1 MDPHQDVWSRFT
13 GGSGAPLWTLHA
25 CGLDPET
32 FTANEAA
39 LVHNTYTGPK
49 EDYPRM
55 MWPTNYTR
63 LATETTFTLFYA
75 GRDFAPNAII
85 DGVNIETYLQDH
97 FIGACAYLAQAIHD
111 AGDLEDVCVIGWET
125 MNEPHRGLVGW
136 EDIDV
141 LPEALKMR
149 KGTMPTPWQSLLSGA
164 GRAVEVDTW
173 DFGSFGPYKS
183 GRKLVDPEGAA
194 AWLGTDFDD
203 TQYGWKRDPG
213 WRLGECLWAQNGVWD
228 PKEDR
233 LLQKDYFSKV
243 PKTGAKLDYV
253 AFTNTYFMDHYRKFR
268 DRLRAIHKDCMILLQ
283 SAVLEIPPQIA
294 NTPDDDKRVIF
305 ASHYYD
311 GLTLLNKHW
320 NKFYNF
326 DIFGFMRGK
335 YSAPVFAV
343 KVGETA
349 IRNSFRDQLDGIR
362 VEGIAHLGE
371 HPTLFTEIGIPYDMD
386 DHYAYKTGNY
396 SSQVAALDANHFAL
410 EGSGAQGYTLWTYV
424 ASNNHKWGDNWN
436 GEDLSIFSVDD
447 SLPQASSALPSTNAS
462 TMSLDKASTSSTI
475 DPANL
480 KHHLKAPRIS
490 SRSSSDGEG
499 PHNPGIRAA
508 EAFIRP
514 SPIATVGEVFKYGFD
529 LKNCVFTFSLKADKS
544 TSEDLYTEMYLPD
557 FHFPQEKT
565 TVKVTSGKWMMET
578 HDVNGEGMQTLKWWH
593 HQGEQSITV
602 RGVKRKLGVVSDNV
616 EEDEAGYYETVRKLA
631 TNCNVM

>member
-1 MDPHQDVWSRFT
+1 M
-13 GGSGAPLWTLHA
+13 
-25 CGLDPET
+25 
-32 FTANEAA
+32 
-39 LVHNTYTGPK
+39 
-49 EDYPRM
+49 
-55 MWPTNYTR
+55 
-63 LATETTFTLFYA
+63 
-75 GRDFAPNAII
+75 
-85 DGVNIETYLQDH
+85 
-97 FIGACAYLAQAIHD
+97 
-111 AGDLEDVCVIGWET
+111 
-125 MNEPHRGLVGW
+125 
-136 EDIDV
+136 
-141 LPEALKMR
+141 
-149 KGTMPTPWQSLLSGA
+149 
-164 GRAVEVDTW
+164 
-173 DFGSFGPYKS
+173 
-183 GRKLVDPEGAA
+183 
-194 AWLGTDFDD
+194 
-203 TQYGWKRDPG
+203 
-213 WRLGECLWAQNGVWD
+213 
-228 PKEDR
+228 
-233 LLQKDYFSKV
+233 LQKDYFSKV

-253 AFTNTYFMDHYRKFR
+253 AFTNTYFMDHYRRFR

-294 NTPDDDKRVIF
+294 NTPDDDRRVIF

-362 VEGIAHLGE
+362 VEGIAHLGK

-386 DHYAYKTGNY
+386 DHYAYKTSNY
-396 SSQVAALDANHFAL
+396 STQVAALDANHFAL

-514 SPIATVGEVFKYGFD
+514 SPIATVGEVFRYGFD
-529 LKNCVFTFSLKADKS
+529 LKSCVFTFSLKADKS
-544 TSEDLYTEMYLPD
+544 TTEDLFTEIYLPD

-565 TVKVTSGKWMMET
+565 TVEVTSGKWMMEM

-602 RGVKRKLGVVSDNV
+602 RGVKRKLGVVSDNI
-616 EEDEAGYYETVRKLA
+616 EEDDPGYYETVRKLA